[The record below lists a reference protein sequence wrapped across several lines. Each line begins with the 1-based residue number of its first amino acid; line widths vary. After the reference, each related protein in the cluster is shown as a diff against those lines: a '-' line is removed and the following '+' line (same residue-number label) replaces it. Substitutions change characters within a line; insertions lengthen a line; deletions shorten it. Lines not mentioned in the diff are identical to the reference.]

1 MANEDINYNLL
12 LDFYIDRLPSY
23 DFKTGAEGRA
33 FFVDDDFVVKH
44 ISCAK
49 DSNRARDFYKHCEEV
64 RNFHKMGC
72 ILPKYYAYTIKES
85 KTNPENVDMYILIE
99 RMPGEELFFTSLEAA
114 YESLFYPICSKEE
127 YTSTIYY
134 NKNLHLEAKIYKKFL
149 DSILESN
156 LKFEAMSDSEIEN
169 FIKTDYIMTLG
180 QTYAFT
186 DINSGNVL
194 ISESKL
200 SLIDP
205 SLPEWVARYQKMA
218 TGERVFFDIL
228 YLYLVNKDVFHCAN
242 RARNFSDLKYQIM
255 GAKEEILAL
264 SEKNILR
271 LIKKLNEMYKPVVT
285 NKLLK
290 SQIEDYA
297 KNAVGLNRMKSVLIE
312 IEMGE

>member
-1 MANEDINYNLL
+1 
-12 LDFYIDRLPSY
+12 
-23 DFKTGAEGRA
+23 
-33 FFVDDDFVVKH
+33 
-44 ISCAK
+44 
-49 DSNRARDFYKHCEEV
+49 
-64 RNFHKMGC
+64 
-72 ILPKYYAYTIKES
+72 
-85 KTNPENVDMYILIE
+85 
-99 RMPGEELFFTSLEAA
+99 
-114 YESLFYPICSKEE
+114 
-127 YTSTIYY
+127 
-134 NKNLHLEAKIYKKFL
+134 
-149 DSILESN
+149 
-156 LKFEAMSDSEIEN
+156 MSDSEIEN

-194 ISESKL
+194 ISENKL

-297 KNAVGLNRMKSVLIE
+297 KNAVGLNRMKSVLKE